1 MEQVRIDLTNCY
13 GIKALTATFDFWP
26 LRCRVFSSM
35 DCSCCLLFGLDSID
49 FGFETVACIEDY
61 DSACRNHDLL
71 ACLWISSRAGV
82 LTSHAE
88 LAKVG
93 DRDGFSLLQG
103 RLEECKKP
111 IQQRRRFFFRDPG
124 FLMNAVGNLHLLHLV
139 SFPLR

>member
-1 MEQVRIDLTNCY
+1 
-13 GIKALTATFDFWP
+13 
-26 LRCRVFSSM
+26 M

-124 FLMNAVGNLHLLHLV
+124 FDECGGQSPSFASSLV
-139 SFPLR
+139 PSSVAGVCF